1 MLALRE
7 TRELCMMENTSV
19 THGSSMACVW
29 KLSVC
34 VLKWSQ
40 VVFRSPLL
48 LLTLECHLSII
59 QMTGA
64 LQSVGYHPEPFSS
77 PAQTNKFVCVE
88 NEMFILLSCSVDFT
102 HTVTQT
108 HTLRGMERLHLSF
121 MKFVSLSFSRQIL
134 SIVSVFALNERTA
147 RVERRAR
154 MKMSVIHLNSLPS
167 FSCHFCQPNTSSSTK
182 IRPFQLLLFSI
193 Y

>member
-102 HTVTQT
+102 HTGTQT

-121 MKFVSLSFSRQIL
+121 MKWKCSLSLSRQI
-134 SIVSVFALNERTA
+134 SSCCERSHFHQRKAKRESQNENVSDRF
-147 RVERRAR
+147 
-154 MKMSVIHLNSLPS
+154 
-167 FSCHFCQPNTSSSTK
+167 
-182 IRPFQLLLFSI
+182 
-193 Y
+193 